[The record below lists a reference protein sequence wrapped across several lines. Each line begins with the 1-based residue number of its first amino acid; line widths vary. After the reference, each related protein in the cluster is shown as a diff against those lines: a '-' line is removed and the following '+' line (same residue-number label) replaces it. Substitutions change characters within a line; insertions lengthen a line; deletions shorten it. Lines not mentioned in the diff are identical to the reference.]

1 MSSRGGR
8 RSVTADGMTPLDPD
22 RTLALSYVP
31 AKHRP
36 AVEALWR
43 LDAAL
48 GAVLAGGRE
57 PLIGQIKLVWWRD
70 ALEKLDRERA
80 PAEPVL
86 RAVAEHV
93 VPIVPGAAL
102 AEFEEAW
109 SVLLNQ
115 EARSSSRSERHTSEN
130 K

>member
-1 MSSRGGR
+1 MSSRRRR

-57 PLIGQIKLVWWRD
+57 PLIGQFKLVWWRG
-70 ALEKLDRERA
+70 ALEKPHRERA
-80 PAEPVL
+80 TDRLEKRREGKAGGSTGRSRREPV
-86 RAVAEHV
+86 H
-93 VPIVPGAAL
+93 
-102 AEFEEAW
+102 
-109 SVLLNQ
+109 
-115 EARSSSRSERHTSEN
+115 
-130 K
+130 

>member
-1 MSSRGGR
+1 MSSRRRR

-93 VPIVPGAAL
+93 VPIDRK
-102 AEFEEAW
+102 
-109 SVLLNQ
+109 STRLN
-115 EARSSSRSERHTSEN
+115 SSH
-130 K
+130 

>member
-1 MSSRGGR
+1 MSSRRRR

-48 GAVLAGGRE
+48 GAGLAGGRE
-57 PLIGQIKLVWWRD
+57 PLLGQIKLVWWGD
-70 ALEKLDRERA
+70 ALEKLARERD
-80 PAEPVL
+80 PGDPVFG
-86 RAVAEHV
+86 RGGRRWGGRR
-93 VPIVPGAAL
+93 PGGG
-102 AEFEEAW
+102 
-109 SVLLNQ
+109 
-115 EARSSSRSERHTSEN
+115 R
-130 K
+130 